1 MAGKKYSINWENGE
15 AVSFEIDGVVY
26 TSLDQ
31 ITDPKDLGKM
41 TAMMDAAEE
50 EDFFEEESTGAVEK
64 PSYPFEKIILLI
76 FSGVAALLILIAL
89 IASASNIST
98 LLNERSASGRVVDIV
113 LRREYV
119 NEQDRIIQEYYFPVV
134 NFTAD
139 DGRQRAVQMS
149 VGSSSPEYEKG
160 DEVTVLYNPQHP
172 LDARIKSFGSSAM
185 MWILPSITGVLGIT
199 FLGAVLMVRKVFLP
213 DEKKKDKDKDKDP
226 LVTYPAS

>member
-1 MAGKKYSINWENGE
+1 MAGNKYSINWENGE

-31 ITDPKDLGKM
+31 IPDPKDLHKM
-41 TAMMDAAEE
+41 MAMMDAAEE
-50 EDFFEEESTGAVEK
+50 QDFFEDESSETDEK
-64 PSYPFEKIILLI
+64 PGFPPEKIILLV
-76 FSGVAALLILIAL
+76 FSGVAVLMILIAL
-89 IASASNIST
+89 ISSAMNISA
-98 LLNERSASGRVVDIV
+98 LMQERSAPGRVVDVV

-134 NFTAD
+134 DFTAD
-139 DGRQRAVQMS
+139 DGRQRKVQMS
-149 VGSSSPEYEKG
+149 VGSSSPEYETG

-185 MWILPSITGVLGIT
+185 MWLVPAITGVLGFA

-213 DEKKKDKDKDKDP
+213 KEKGKDKDKDKDP